1 MVNEGYR
8 QIQVICEDTGVFV
21 ILIHHYRQQRLSEKV
36 PPVDVLTQYPPSA
49 QTATS
54 IPKTIESLPSAVLSS
69 VLAAH
74 VLSGCDTVPQL
85 FGIGN
90 KKVIKLLKGQ
100 DNNANGIEQLG
111 NTDPDIPWDNTERG
125 CISFIC
131 GLYGNSG
138 NKTLAE
144 MRYSKWVEKSK
155 SNTMTSVKDLE
166 KFPPTVEAARLNIKR
181 AHYQAS
187 I

>member
-1 MVNEGYR
+1 MD
-8 QIQVICEDTGVFV
+8 VIRFRSS
-21 ILIHHYRQQRLSEKV
+21 L
-36 PPVDVLTQYPPSA
+36 VLVRT
-49 QTATS
+49 
-54 IPKTIESLPSAVLSS
+54 K
-69 VLAAH
+69 
-74 VLSGCDTVPQL
+74 
-85 FGIGN
+85 

-111 NTDPDIPWDNTERG
+111 NIDPDIPWDNTERG

-166 KFPPTVEAARLNIKR
+166 KFPPTVECRGSSAK
-181 AHYQAS
+181 YQACTLS
-187 I
+187 SKHLEKLKSGHSAIRCRAVWVGQGQHQ

>member
-1 MVNEGYR
+1 M
-8 QIQVICEDTGVFV
+8 
-21 ILIHHYRQQRLSEKV
+21 
-36 PPVDVLTQYPPSA
+36 
-49 QTATS
+49 
-54 IPKTIESLPSAVLSS
+54 
-69 VLAAH
+69 
-74 VLSGCDTVPQL
+74 
-85 FGIGN
+85 
-90 KKVIKLLKGQ
+90 IKLLKGQ

-111 NTDPDIPWDNTERG
+111 NIDPDFLWDKTERG

-166 KFPPTVEAARLNIKR
+166 NFPPTVEAARLNTKR
-181 AHYQAS
+181 VHYQAS
-187 I
+187 IWKNLRLDIVPQDVE